1 MHGPACHSTSPTA
14 EMDGPHHLSQ
24 LHGHSECCA
33 LQAAVDAGRHPSVG
47 WQLPAYVVLG
57 ASEVMVSVTG
67 LEFAYTQVRPHTSC
81 ASCALLLGVPPA
93 A

>member
-1 MHGPACHSTSPTA
+1 MG
-14 EMDGPHHLSQ
+14 
-24 LHGHSECCA
+24 SECSA

-67 LEFAYTQVRPHTSC
+67 LEFAYTQVSVHPEPC
-81 ASCALLLGVPPA
+81 C
-93 A
+93 